1 MKTAKNLLLYLFLVL
16 VGISMADQA
25 DGSDKTEIRNV
36 KDFTEIKVSTGI
48 DLFLKMGDTEEVKVV
63 ADDEIIDNLIT
74 EVSNGELRIYMKK
87 TNWFNWNGMTK
98 TRKVYVTV
106 KELNRIEASSGSDV
120 RSENT
125 LTGESLVIE
134 ASSGSDVFLDMIFKN
149 ISVSTSSGSDAK
161 LTGKA
166 KTLKA
171 EASSGSDINARE
183 LSTSVCN
190 ANASSGSDITV
201 TVSVELVARASSGSD
216 IRYYG
221 NPGIKDTDES
231 SGGDISRR

>member
-1 MKTAKNLLLYLFLVL
+1 MKTAKNLFLYLFLAI
-16 VGISMADQA
+16 VGISMADRA
-25 DGSDKTEIRNV
+25 NGNDKTEIRNV

-48 DLFLKMGDTEEVKVV
+48 DLFLKMGDTEEVKVI

-149 ISVSTSSGSDAK
+149 ISVNTSSGSDAK

-183 LSTSVCN
+183 LLTSVCN

-201 TVSVELVARASSGSD
+201 TVSDELVARASSGSD

-231 SGGDISRR
+231 SGGDISHR